1 MFWRTVSKGKIK
13 VLSEQDTDVIP
24 KKVFVT
30 AASHSTSEFK
40 LNGGVLPRD
49 WRPFFFFFFLIL
61 DGGSWHQRAILVPS
75 NPLLFPPP
83 CLFHSIT
90 SLSSLG
96 WLASRELAPPICP
109 CRRIPAGH
117 QSENQAE
124 ILTSYHCL
132 LMTGHIIGVIHVIV
146 SFHCSFHFMHIISFL
161 N

>member
-1 MFWRTVSKGKIK
+1 MNKILTSYQRRY
-13 VLSEQDTDVIP
+13 LSPPPHTLPQSSNSTE
-24 KKVFVT
+24 VFSHVT
-30 AASHSTSEFK
+30 GD
-40 LNGGVLPRD
+40 L
-49 WRPFFFFFFLIL
+49 FFFFIFLIL

-146 SFHCSFHFMHIISFL
+146 SFHCSFHFMHIISLL